1 MKISEDKLK
10 QLTQIEVEPSRKGRL
25 FFSRQKMNWVKIQID
40 LDLAEFQIAWQ
51 FNKLFVWWNAEEIT
65 DYVKDVKFICDKE
78 GTNKI
83 AELTVLEELL
93 IPRNYKL
100 L

>member
-1 MKISEDKLK
+1 MEEK
-10 QLTQIEVEPSRKGRL
+10 THEVEQAKKGRL
-25 FFSRQKMNWVKIQID
+25 FFSRRNLNLVKIQVD
-40 LDLAEFQIAWQ
+40 LDLSEFQLAWQ

-78 GTNKI
+78 GQNKY

-93 IPRNYKL
+93 IPRNYKRL
-100 L
+100 

>member
-1 MKISEDKLK
+1 MEENEIK
-10 QLTQIEVEPSRKGRL
+10 KGRL
-25 FFSRQKMNWVKIQID
+25 FFSRRKMNWVRIEID
-40 LDLAEFQIAWQ
+40 LNLAEFQCAWQ

-78 GTNKI
+78 GQNKY

-93 IPRNYKL
+93 IPRSYKKL
-100 L
+100 DSIVEDDE